1 MITPKTP
8 PRRSRYRGLLWKI
21 LIFDILMRLTPPLTF
36 IALSVS
42 GVALYKSAPP
52 ETKSKAKATFN
63 SIRTKLSDWL
73 RPEDIEEEIEEY
85 EFNED
90 GEIEQQV
97 QGNQDKDDPD
107 DKSYPPE
114 SEQFLRLSPSALSRA
129 D

>member
-8 PRRSRYRGLLWKI
+8 PKRSRYRGLLWKI

-36 IALSVS
+36 ITLSVT

-73 RPEDIEEEIEEY
+73 RPEDVEEPDIQEMSDFDKDSDEY
-85 EFNED
+85 EFDEE
-90 GEIEQQV
+90 GEMEQKSQDIEFR
-97 QGNQDKDDPD
+97 KDPD
-107 DKSYPPE
+107 DKFYPPE
-114 SEQFLRLSPSALSRA
+114 SE
-129 D
+129 

>member
-8 PRRSRYRGLLWKI
+8 PKKPRYRGLLWKI

-36 IALSVS
+36 IALSVT

-73 RPEDIEEEIEEY
+73 RPEDVEEPDIQEMSDFDKDSDEY
-85 EFNED
+85 EFDEE
-90 GEIEQQV
+90 GEMELKARDV
-97 QGNQDKDDPD
+97 EFRKDPD

-114 SEQFLRLSPSALSRA
+114 SE
-129 D
+129 

>member
-8 PRRSRYRGLLWKI
+8 PKRSRYRGLLWKI

-36 IALSVS
+36 IALSVT

-73 RPEDIEEEIEEY
+73 RPENTEEEIEEY
-85 EFNED
+85 EFDEE
-90 GEIEQQV
+90 GEIELKA
-97 QGNQDKDDPD
+97 QDVEFRKDPD

-114 SEQFLRLSPSALSRA
+114 SE
-129 D
+129 